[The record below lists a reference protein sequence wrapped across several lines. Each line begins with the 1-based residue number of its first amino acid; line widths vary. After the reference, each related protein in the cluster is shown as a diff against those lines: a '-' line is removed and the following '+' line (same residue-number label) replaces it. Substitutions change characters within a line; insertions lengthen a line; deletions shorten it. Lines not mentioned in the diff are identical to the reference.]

1 MLVFALMSSASAYYG
16 GNTVTQSISM
26 SATGGDI
33 SQSASNAA
41 VVMGNNNNVDQS
53 ISQRASGNHITQ
65 SAANAAVVFGNNNS
79 INQGVNQQAA
89 GNTIGQASANAV
101 AVVGDYNAVA
111 QSINQRAIGEEIYQ
125 SGWNTGTIIGNG
137 NTLDQSVNAFASTY
151 TPPAL
156 QPADPSQTMSNT
168 AYIMGVYN
176 KVNQGITG
184 VVMTG
189 GSNAPVYQSAN
200 NLIETSDMF
209 RNMYDQRIRFNV
221 RAGPLAY
228 VEQSGSNEIRLG
240 SW

>member
-1 MLVFALMSSASAYYG
+1 MVVFALMSSASAYYG
-16 GNTVTQSISM
+16 GNTIKQSITM
-26 SATGGDI
+26 TGTGGDI

-41 VVMGNNNNVDQS
+41 VVVGNNNNVDQS
-53 ISQRASGNHITQ
+53 ISQTASGNHITQ
-65 SAANAAVVFGNNNS
+65 SAANAAVVFGNNNDVNQG
-79 INQGVNQQAA
+79 INQRAT

-101 AVVGDYNAVA
+101 AVVGDFNTVG
-111 QSINQRAIGEEIYQ
+111 QSINQRAIGQEIYQ

-151 TPPAL
+151 TPPAVP
-156 QPADPSQTMSNT
+156 PADPSQTMSNT

-176 KVNQGITG
+176 QVNQGITG
-184 VVMTG
+184 IVMTG

-200 NLIETSDMF
+200 NLIETRDMY
-209 RNMYDQRIRFNV
+209 RNSYEQGIMINV

-240 SW
+240 PW